1 MGLTYFKRLRMEID
15 LAGRPFAAVHPGPG
29 YRFVPWDESL
39 LETHAET
46 KYLSFRSEIDA
57 NVFPC
62 LGEYPGCVRLM
73 HEIRQKPGFLPEAT
87 WLVARPAPEGANRD
101 IEYCGTIQGI
111 IDRNGIGAVQNLGVV
126 PDHRGHGLGRALMSQ
141 ALDGFQR
148 VGLERVFLEVTCQN
162 EAAIRLYRQLGFHK
176 ARTIY
181 KVVEVAY
188 S

>member
-15 LAGRPFAAVHPGPG
+15 LAGRKLASAAPPPG
-29 YRFVPWDESL
+29 YCFVAWDESL

-46 KYLSFRSEIDA
+46 KYLSFRSEIDS

-62 LGEYPGCVRLM
+62 LGEYSGCVRLM

-87 WLVARPAPEGANRD
+87 WLMARRSSEQSNR
-101 IEYCGTIQGI
+101 ELEFCGTIQGI

-126 PDHRGHGLGRALMSQ
+126 PDQRGLGIGRALMCQ